1 MGCIH
6 FQMPIPRLIYYIL
19 FLLLLPLEIL
29 AQTGNSISLAAKDTS
44 ETDIATHS
52 IYTGA
57 GYGSNMIYLGSTI
70 SQNQPYGYGSLTY
83 GFKNQLYASVSAV
96 HLSGLNPFLSFYIG
110 ALNYNHVFN
119 SWFDISA
126 GVSRYQVVP
135 SLTDTLFNSF
145 TYADLTLGFDW
156 KLLYSKISA
165 GGLFSAENQ
174 AFFQFR
180 NSRYFQTPE
189 LFKGKANI
197 SFDPYVNLLLGTVT
211 EVETNTETISYYSV
225 SSPYRKWRN
234 KRNNSTTT
242 TTYSYTDRFGLLEME
257 FGLPVAFNTDFM
269 TIEVEPLYVIPFYD
283 DTYYLSTKG
292 FIFQLSLFFRIF

>member
-1 MGCIH
+1 
-6 FQMPIPRLIYYIL
+6 MPVSNLKYYYL

-29 AQTGNSISLAAKDTS
+29 AQTGTDISPTAKDTS
-44 ETDIATHS
+44 KTDITTHS
-52 IYTGA
+52 FYSGA
-57 GYGSNMIYLGSTI
+57 GYGSNMVYLGSTI

-110 ALNYNHVFN
+110 ALNYSHVFN
-119 SWFDISA
+119 NWFDISA

-145 TYADLTLGFDW
+145 TYGDITLGFDW
-156 KLLYSKISA
+156 KLLYSKISV
-165 GGLFSAENQ
+165 GGLFSTESQ
-174 AFFQFR
+174 AFFQFK

-189 LFKGKANI
+189 LFKGKASI
-197 SFDPYVNLLLGTVT
+197 SFDPYINLLLGTVT
-211 EVETNTETISYYSV
+211 EVETNSETTSYYSI

-234 KRNNSTTT
+234 NGNGSTTS
-242 TTYSYTDRFGLLEME
+242 TTYTYSDRFGFLEMD

-292 FIFQLSLFFRIF
+292 FILQLSIFFRIF